1 MNDLPF
7 ITIGIPFYNAENFL
21 DDAIQSVLAQT
32 YPYWELILVNDGSTD
47 SSNDIAKKYLNLDSR
62 IRLIDDGLNKRLPAR
77 LNQIIQEAKYDYI
90 ARMDADDLMDVDR
103 LKIQLEHLKRN
114 SDIDLVTTGMYSIG
128 KCNEILG
135 KRIPN
140 NEMMSASQILGGLT
154 NLLHASMLAKKE
166 WCLRNLYQVDNALAE
181 DYELWLS
188 ASIKNDLKYH
198 VIQEP
203 LYYYREI
210 ENVKKVKMIKGYNT
224 QIEVIR
230 RYSTGVISQFETNG
244 IILKFNLKKI
254 IVFFLDL
261 LNLMTIL
268 EKRRVTK
275 ISSQD
280 EQRYSA
286 NLVKIKAIGQEN
298 G

>member
-1 MNDLPF
+1 MNKSPY
-7 ITIGIPFYNAENFL
+7 ISVGIPFYNAEDYL
-21 DDAIQSVLAQT
+21 EYAIKSVLAQSFKNF
-32 YPYWELILVNDGSTD
+32 ELILIDDGSTD
-47 SSNDIAKKYLNLDSR
+47 NSLKIARSFKDSR
-62 IRLIDDGLNKRLPAR
+62 IKVFSDGKNKKLPYR
-77 LNQIIQEAKYDYI
+77 LNEIIHLAKYDYI

-103 LKIQLEHLKRN
+103 LKIQFNYLEIN
-114 SDIDLVTTGMYSIG
+114 PNIDLVTTGMYSIG
-128 KCNEILG
+128 KNNEILG

-140 NEMMSASQILGGLT
+140 DKMMVASEILSGLT
-154 NLLHASMLAKKE
+154 NLLHASMLVRKE

-203 LYYYREI
+203 LYYYREF
-210 ENVKKVKMIKGYNT
+210 ENVKKEKMIKGYNT

-230 RYSTGVISQFETNG
+230 RYSNG
-244 IILKFNLKKI
+244 IIPLIKTKKIILKFNVKKI
-254 IVFFLDL
+254 VVFLLDL

-275 ISSQD
+275 FSQQD
-280 EQRYSA
+280 EQRYKDNIS
-286 NLVKIKAIGQEN
+286 KINAVGQEN